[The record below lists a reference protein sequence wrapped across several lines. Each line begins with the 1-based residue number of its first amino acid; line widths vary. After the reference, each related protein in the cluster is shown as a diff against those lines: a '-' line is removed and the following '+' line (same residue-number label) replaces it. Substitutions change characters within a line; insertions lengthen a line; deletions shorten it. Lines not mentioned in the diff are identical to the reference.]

1 MWYNISRMVYYKAV
15 DAELMSLG
23 LKRVNPIQYELGE
36 WVYPREEPQ
45 EGQYTPGGL
54 WVAKNKSFIKWLEKY
69 LAEKYERPMLV
80 YSCEI
85 GETLWESVNRVKTD
99 KVKLL
104 ELYC

>member
-1 MWYNISRMVYYKAV
+1 MICYKAV
-15 DAELMSLG
+15 DNDLLSLG
-23 LKRVNPIQYELGE
+23 LKRCTPIQYFIGE

-54 WVAKNKSFIKWLEKY
+54 WVGKHTGFTKWLTGY
-69 LAEKYERPMLV
+69 LAKKYERPMLV
-80 YSCEI
+80 YTCEI
-85 GETLWESVNRVKTD
+85 GEILWESVNRIKTD